1 MMGPSVMFDASSLD
15 GKHFKVVERS
25 GSKRLMVF
33 LAGTDKTDGKFD
45 FWHVGNAQSCHLL
58 FLNNGRNEWYQQGIP
73 GFGDSHEG
81 TVQCL
86 KGLID
91 YLQVEEVFF
100 VGVSMGGYGAVLYGA
115 ELGANVLA
123 FGYDT
128 RLKIAGS
135 RSQKR
140 MPKDIRVAFPDLRP
154 LIEASSVKVLQVA
167 GECDALDLVAAS
179 HIRDLANVN
188 TITLTGVGHG
198 GAPFIKEYYGLP
210 EFIQA
215 WAEGGSLPEIIE
227 VGGSVNNP
235 ALVRSLH
242 KAFLAFKE
250 KDWELVELEAGR
262 ALSFDVRHEYSNYMM
277 GTSLLER
284 KKPSEALKYLL
295 MSVGSAPHYNGARY
309 RLGRALMLSNQH
321 SHAKVHFQHYLKSNP
336 AAHIVL
342 MMMSD
347 VYMVEGNKE
356 LAKRYLNASLENG
369 GDREKIAARIEKL
382 AA

>member
-1 MMGPSVMFDASSLD
+1 MFDASLLE
-15 GKHFKVVERS
+15 GRHFKVVERP

-45 FWHVGNAQSCHLL
+45 FWHVGNAQASHLL

-81 TVQCL
+81 TVRYL
-86 KGLID
+86 KDLVQ

-100 VGVSMGGYGAVLYGA
+100 VGVSMGGYGAVLYGT
-115 ELGANVLA
+115 ELGAKVMA

-140 MPKDIRVAFPDLRP
+140 MPKDIRVAFSDLRP
-154 LIEASSVKVLQVA
+154 LIQSSSVQVLQIA

-179 HIRDLANVN
+179 HVRDLENVK
-188 TITLTGVGHG
+188 TLTLTGVGHG
-198 GAPFIKEYYGLP
+198 GAPFIKEHYGLV
-210 EFIQA
+210 EFVRD
-215 WAEGGSLPEIIE
+215 WADGVALPEITE
-227 VGGSVNNP
+227 AGASVNNP
-235 ALVRSLH
+235 SLVRSLH
-242 KAFLAFKE
+242 KTFLAFRD
-250 KDWELVELEAGR
+250 KDWEAVEVEAER
-262 ALSFDVRHEYSNYMM
+262 ALRLDARHEYSNYMM

-284 KKPSEALKYLL
+284 KKVAEALKYLL
-295 MSVGSAPHYNGARY
+295 MSVGSAPHYIGARY

-321 SHAKVHFQHYLKSNP
+321 SYAKVHFVTYLKSNP
-336 AAHIVL
+336 NSHIVL
-342 MMMSD
+342 MMLSD
-347 VYMVEGNKE
+347 VYAAEGNID
-356 LAKRYLNASLENG
+356 LARKYLNASLESG
-369 GDREKIAARIEKL
+369 ADREKIAARIERL